1 VNLKPYLALLL
12 AGLAAGG
19 AGFSVREHAAH
30 ARDSLATW
38 LAGPQ
43 PEAPSSLR
51 DCNAPVATRLA
62 GQKGFTLGANYPW
75 LQFGADFGGLAA
87 WGLPGVDRI
96 RHIHDQ
102 RLAELKQS
110 RVNVLRWWMFPD
122 LRGDG
127 LVFDADGAPQGLGES
142 VRSDLLAALE
152 LAASHDMQLMPTLF
166 SHRGFCKEHIESGLS
181 IRSMSP
187 LLRGPELRARVIER
201 FVVPILEIVASS
213 PHRDRVLA
221 WDIMNEPE
229 WATSGRPA
237 PGAPPFAP
245 NLEDCEV
252 DAIPYADMRDFL
264 SELITAV
271 RARSAAQVTVGTGT
285 ADSARAFASLATD
298 FHQLHV
304 YDSPGS
310 AWPPPDTPEA
320 LGLTKRPV
328 LIGEFGAPK
337 RKNGVRD
344 GAAAWLSRGFAGALL
359 WQDHREFG
367 FRAAELAPFAEE
379 SLCEPGRSARA
390 EVERSSAGHASVP
403 SDT

>member
-12 AGLAAGG
+12 SGLAAGG
-19 AGFSVREHAAH
+19 AGFAVREHAAH
-30 ARDSLATW
+30 ARDALATW
-38 LAGPQ
+38 MA
-43 PEAPSSLR
+43 EAEPAAQRSLR
-51 DCNAPVATRLA
+51 DCNAPAARRLA
-62 GQKGFTLGANYPW
+62 GEKGFALGANYPW

-87 WGLPGVDRI
+87 WGLPGVERI

-102 RLAELKQS
+102 RLAELEQS
-110 RVNVLRWWMFPD
+110 RVKVLRWWMFPD

-127 LVFDADGAPQGLGES
+127 LVFDAEGTPAGLGES
-142 VRSDLLAALE
+142 VRADLLAALE

-166 SHRGFCKEHIESGLS
+166 SHRGFCKEHVESGLN

-187 LLRGPELRARVIER
+187 LLRDPGLRARVIER

-221 WDIMNEPE
+221 WDLLNEPE

-237 PGAPPFAP
+237 PGAPAFAP

-252 DAIPYADMRDFL
+252 DPVPYPTMHAFL
-264 SELITAV
+264 GELLQAV
-271 RARSAAQVTVGTGT
+271 RAHSTAQVTVGTGT
-285 ADSARAFASLATD
+285 ADSARAFAKLATD

-310 AWPPPDTPEA
+310 AWPPPDTPQS
-320 LGLTKRPV
+320 LGLANRPV

-337 RKNGVRD
+337 RQNGVRD

-379 SLCEPGRSARA
+379 SLCEQGRSARA
-390 EVERSSAGHASVP
+390 ELERSAAGHPSVP
-403 SDT
+403 SGT